1 MTKSNTEIQL
11 NCLLIEALVKTMVT
25 KGITNNKK
33 IVDIIDAKFHPE
45 NEWEMEMYSEAI
57 IYAKQSVL
65 NQAR

>member
-25 KGITNNKK
+25 KGIINNKK
-33 IVDIIDAKFHPE
+33 IVDVIDAKFHPE

-65 NQAR
+65 N